1 MTITSKSFLF
11 TASISG
17 KVEAFMAKKTSSSP
31 SKPSPSFAI
40 GESFRPEFEAMSAPE
55 VQIILTLFV
64 KEEIPSS
71 TELRKWMAVARFLD
85 KSGAEHS
92 AKSIELAINSL
103 KKKSFILPEGTR
115 GWQIPPRIGN
125 LVTGFAAQ
133 LPEYLPSLQTLFE
146 LECFTSRDSRYHS
159 SFIRETASKINGEAR
174 ARYYTGRTEEL
185 ERKLLE
191 AERFRM
197 PLPDLGFITQP
208 LSQDLF
214 GRISPALRIYV
225 ISTALEKSIMGLT
238 SPDEVIAY
246 VLADGD
252 FLRRDLGIMRAA
264 AEARMMQGDLKAAS
278 AIADLVDESA
288 LSNPESKQA
297 ALCESSA
304 IRAGVL
310 FCQGNL
316 EDAIAEYEKSMAISK
331 KSTRKRK
338 VCPRGLGGLFYQLAL
353 CRRADVADFTTALQ
367 TGTSG
372 FELKESAFYNLL
384 PLGNTLI
391 ECLTGKVESTRKYV
405 EQRHHSFRLGVDGY
419 EVILFAMLAR
429 ISLASNSVQVDW
441 ATILD
446 RFAIAAEK
454 NGYFALA
461 LECLSLRAVLD
472 DRGSTEAAAK
482 VATLRLDHGLE
493 EWSTFSTALGP
504 SEPWEMELVALEQL
518 AAKHGEKGKLSSAVA
533 KGSGPRKEI
542 IWMFDASIEEDG
554 TLEFWSLH
562 PVERSI
568 SATGNISKSR
578 NIALKRLK
586 EKPEEFPA
594 LTDHDKTICRQIKR
608 ERGDYLH
615 REYFRFSS
623 LMVLFELI
631 GHPLVFAEN
640 LGPHPIS
647 FRRGRFRLETNE
659 LPDGTFQI
667 RLDPPLQ
674 KAQAILIKQEGTS
687 GFALFQQN
695 LVIKGIAAILGED
708 SSTTMPT
715 AAKER
720 FFHAVSTFAADLDIA
735 ADGDSFD
742 LVAAADPGLRQIEPD
757 TTIRLR
763 LLPEGEGL
771 AVRML
776 VRPIE
781 DSDSIFAPGGGKEIV
796 FGIVKG
802 ERLQTRRELTAERTT
817 ADDFIAE
824 CPALRDSRGEFSDVW
839 EWRFPNA
846 NDCLALLRDL
856 LPLREKGLILEWPKE
871 EPYRLHG
878 VATTANTKLSLG
890 SAGDWL
896 TASGEVTIH
905 EDLVLTMRQL
915 LDFVSNTPRGS
926 EFIEIGD
933 GQFLALEADFRH
945 YLEDMQALA
954 QPGKSDTL
962 KLPPL
967 AALALEEFVGKTS
980 SSIRSKVWKDW
991 IERFRTAKDHHPE
1004 VPTTLQADLRS
1015 YQVDGYRW
1023 LSRLAMAGAG
1033 ACLAD
1038 DMGLGKTVQAL
1049 ALLLERAPG
1058 GPALVVAPTSVAA
1071 NWLEE
1076 TIKFA
1081 PTLRPIIFGATDRQT
1096 QLAEAG
1102 PFDLIIS
1109 TYGLLQREE
1118 DALSKIQWHT
1128 VILDEAQAIKNSAT
1142 SRSRAARSLQA
1153 DFRLVTTG
1161 TPVEN
1166 RLSELHTLF
1175 RFILPGYLGSW
1186 DHFRK
1191 NFADPIERDRDP
1203 IARDRLRRL
1212 IQPFL
1217 LRRLKSGVLRDL
1229 PSRTEI
1235 NLSVELGEDEA
1246 AFYEALRS
1254 RAVEE
1259 LTTGNTA
1266 KKTKDDP
1273 GKKAFQILAELTRL
1287 RRACCHPSLVDPKL
1301 GKTISGAKLA
1311 AFSETVDE
1319 ILAGRH
1325 KVLVFSQFVDHL
1337 ALIRAELDRNKIS
1350 YQYLDGSTPTKKR
1363 KQAVDAFQRGEGDVF
1378 LISLKAGGFGLNLT
1392 AADYVIHMDP
1402 WWNPATEDQASD
1414 RAHRI
1419 GQTRPVTIYRLITK
1433 GTIEEKIVSLHHQK
1447 RELAESLL
1455 AGSEDANVR
1464 LSPEDLLDLIRE

>member
-1 MTITSKSFLF
+1 M
-11 TASISG
+11 APISA
-17 KVEAFMAKKTSSSP
+17 KVKAFMTKT
-31 SKPSPSFAI
+31 PSPSFAI
-40 GESFRPEFEAMSAPE
+40 GESFRPDFDAMSAPE
-55 VQIILTLFV
+55 VPIILTLFA
-64 KEEIPSS
+64 KEEILSM
-71 TELRKWMAVARFLD
+71 TDLRKGLAAAGFLD
-85 KSGAEHS
+85 KNGAEHS
-92 AKSIELAINSL
+92 PKNIELAINRL
-103 KKKSFILPEGTR
+103 KKKAFLLLRATR
-115 GWQIPPRIGN
+115 GWQVPPRIGN

-133 LPEYLPSLQTLFE
+133 SPDYAPSLEKLFE
-146 LECFTSRDSRYHS
+146 CEYFGGRDYRSRS

-174 ARYYTGRTEEL
+174 ARYYTARTQEL
-185 ERKLLE
+185 QRKLIE
-191 AERFRM
+191 AERFHM
-197 PLPDLGFITQP
+197 PLPDLSFIAEP
-208 LSQDLF
+208 LSQELF
-214 GRISPALRIYV
+214 ETISPALRLSV
-225 ISTALEKSIMGLT
+225 ISTVLENKILELT
-238 SPDEVIAY
+238 STDEVIDY
-246 VLADGD
+246 VFSDNN
-252 FLRRDLGIMRAA
+252 FLRRESQILRAT
-264 AEARMMQGDLKAAS
+264 AEARMMQGDLKGAS
-278 AIADLVDESA
+278 TIADILAETAAKSDTISID
-288 LSNPESKQA
+288 
-297 ALCESSA
+297 ALCDSRA
-304 IRAGVL
+304 IRAGVH
-310 FCQGNL
+310 FCQGNF
-316 EDAIAEYEKSMAISK
+316 EEAIAGYEASMLLWK
-331 KSTRKRK
+331 RSTRKRK
-338 VCPRGLGGLFYQLAL
+338 TCPRGLGGVFYQLAL
-353 CRRADVADFTTALQ
+353 CRRAVHGDFATAMQ
-367 TGTSG
+367 AGIWG
-372 FELKESAFYNLL
+372 IELKESTFHILL
-384 PLGNTLI
+384 YFGNTLS
-391 ECLTGKVESTRKYV
+391 ECLSGKVESSRRFV
-405 EQRHHSFRLGVDGY
+405 EQRHLTYRVGANCF
-419 EVILFAMLAR
+419 EAILFAMIAR
-429 ISLASNSVQVDW
+429 LSLAPKSIQVEL
-441 ATILD
+441 ATRLD
-446 RFAIAAEK
+446 SLAKQAEN

-472 DRGSTEAAAK
+472 DRGSAEATTKA
-482 VATLRLDHGLE
+482 ATLRLDHGLE
-493 EWSTFSTALGP
+493 GWSTFSTSLAP
-504 SEPWEMELVALEQL
+504 SEPWEMELVALELL
-518 AAKHGEKGKLSSAVA
+518 ASKHGSKGKPSSPDGKA
-533 KGSGPRKEI
+533 SGPRKEI
-542 IWMFDASIEEDG
+542 IWTFESSIGEEEEYDG
-554 TLEFWSLH
+554 TPEFWNLH
-562 PVERSI
+562 PIERTI
-568 SATGNISKSR
+568 AANGKISKGR
-578 NIALKRLK
+578 NIPLKRLK

-594 LTDHDKTICRQIKR
+594 LTDQDKAICRYIKH
-608 ERGDYLH
+608 ERGNYLG
-615 REYFRFSS
+615 REFYHFKSP
-623 LMVLFELI
+623 LALFELI
-631 GHPLVFAEN
+631 DHPLVFAEGEGFQP
-640 LGPHPIS
+640 LT

-667 RLDPPLQ
+667 RLDPPLRTGQ
-674 KAQAILIKQEGTS
+674 TILIKQEGTS
-687 GFALFQQN
+687 GVVLFHPSSS
-695 LVIKGIAAILGED
+695 IKGIAAILGKE
-708 SSTTMPT
+708 SSTNMPA

-735 ADGDSFD
+735 ADGDSFE
-742 LVAAADPGLRQIEPD
+742 LVAAADPGLRQVEPD

-763 LLPEGEGL
+763 LVPEGEGL

-781 DSDSIFAPGGGKEIV
+781 GSDAIFAPGAGKEII
-796 FGIVKG
+796 FGVVRG
-802 ERLQTRRELTAERTT
+802 ERLQTRRELAAERTA
-817 ADDFIAE
+817 ADHFIAE
-824 CPALRDSRGEFSDVW
+824 CPALRDSRGEFSDLW
-839 EWRFPNA
+839 EWRYPNA

-896 TASGEVTIH
+896 TASGEVKIH

-915 LDFVSNTPRGS
+915 LDLVSNMPRGT
-926 EFIEIGD
+926 EFLEIGT

-954 QPGKSDTL
+954 QPGKGDTL

-967 AALALEEFVGKTS
+967 AALALEEFVEKTS
-980 SSIRSKVWKDW
+980 SSLRSKIWKEW
-991 IERFRTAKDHHPE
+991 IERFRVAKDHHPE

-1023 LSRLAMAGAG
+1023 LSRLAKCGAG

-1081 PTLRPIIFGATDRQT
+1081 PTLRPVIFGATDRQV

-1235 NLSVELGEDEA
+1235 NLSVELSEEEA

-1287 RRACCHPSLVDPKL
+1287 RRACCHPSLVDPKI
-1301 GKTISGAKLA
+1301 GNTISGSKLA
-1311 AFSETVDE
+1311 AFTETVDE

-1337 ALIRAELDRNKIS
+1337 ALIRAELDRNSIS
-1350 YQYLDGSTPTKKR
+1350 YQYLDGSTPAKKR
-1363 KQAVDAFQRGEGDVF
+1363 KEAVDAFQRGEGDVF